1 MKKIAD
7 SFDELIGKTPMLR
20 LHNIE
25 KAEGLHAQLFAKLEA
40 FNPGCSIKDRVAC
53 SMLDDAEKSGM
64 LKPGGTIIEPTSGN
78 TGIGIAA
85 IASVRGYK
93 CIITM
98 PDSASIE
105 RRKVL
110 AALGAELILTDGAL
124 ATPGAI
130 AKANEILA
138 EHPDYFM
145 PAQFRNP
152 ANPKAHY
159 EGTAPEIFD
168 QLDGKVDIFIAGAG
182 TGGTV
187 SGCGRYFKDNVPAC
201 KVVVLEPAGSP
212 MISEGKKGPH
222 KLQGI
227 GPGYIPDNLDRSVI
241 DEVMTVTDEYAYKY
255 GRMLAK
261 KEGLLMGITSGAAL
275 SAAVKLAKLPENEG
289 KNIVAIFPDTGNRY
303 LSGDYFEE

>member
-7 SFDELIGKTPMLR
+7 SFDELIGNTPMLR
-20 LHNIE
+20 LHKIE
-25 KAEGLHAQLFAKLEA
+25 EEEALNARLFAKLEA
-40 FNPGCSIKDRVAC
+40 FNPACSIKDRVAC

-85 IASVRGYK
+85 LASVRGYK
-93 CIITM
+93 CIIVM
-98 PDSASIE
+98 PDSASVE
-105 RRKVL
+105 RRKVI
-110 AALGAELILTDGAL
+110 AAFGAELVLTDGAL

-130 AKANEILA
+130 AKANEIMA

-159 EGTAPEIFD
+159 EGTAPEISA
-168 QLDGKVDIFIAGAG
+168 QLDGRVDIFIAGAG

-187 SGCGRYFKDNVPAC
+187 SGCGRYFKDNISTC

-241 DEVMTVTDEYAYKY
+241 DEVMTVTDEDAYKY
-255 GRMLAK
+255 GRLLAK

-275 SAAVKLAKLPENEG
+275 SAAVKLAKLPENAG

-303 LSGDYFEE
+303 LAGDYFG